1 MNVAAGGRRQNYVLS
16 IDKEGR
22 WFYNG
27 REITHPAVL
36 RIFNDG
42 LFLGT
47 DGCHYLRVE
56 DDLAVV
62 EVADAPFVVTRVTPA
77 HEEGPAAGFRIRL
90 SDKTDEMLDLTT
102 LEIDEK
108 NVPYCTVKKG
118 MRARFASRAYYM
130 LAEHIGYDEKN
141 DAYYVRV
148 GEKRYQIP
156 YRGERE

>member
-1 MNVAAGGRRQNYVLS
+1 MSAAGGHRQNYVLS

-27 REITHPAVL
+27 REIIHPAVL

-42 LFLGT
+42 LFLGP
-47 DGCHYLRVE
+47 DGCHYLKVE

-62 EVADAPFVVTRVTPA
+62 EVMDAPFVVTRVTPA
-77 HEEGPAAGFRIRL
+77 HAQERHVGFLIGL
-90 SDKTDEMLDLTT
+90 SDETEQMLDLGT

-130 LAEHIGYDEKN
+130 LAEHIGYDEKE

-148 GEKRYQIP
+148 GDEKYPIP
-156 YRGERE
+156 YRGSRE